1 MRKKNFKGRVQK
13 RVLSKSKEVVRT
25 YDEIQ
30 YSYADVL
37 QNDDIVEE
45 FKCNVL
51 LEGLLEGEYTS
62 DFVCKR
68 TNGDWLV
75 RECVFRNHLTKP
87 MTAKQLDLSREYWLR
102 RGIKDFGVVIDAEK

>member
-1 MRKKNFKGRVQK
+1 MRKRNYKGRVQK

-30 YSYADVL
+30 YCYADVL

-68 TNGDWLV
+68 TNGDWFV

-102 RGIKDFGVVIDAEK
+102 QGIKDFGVVIDAEK